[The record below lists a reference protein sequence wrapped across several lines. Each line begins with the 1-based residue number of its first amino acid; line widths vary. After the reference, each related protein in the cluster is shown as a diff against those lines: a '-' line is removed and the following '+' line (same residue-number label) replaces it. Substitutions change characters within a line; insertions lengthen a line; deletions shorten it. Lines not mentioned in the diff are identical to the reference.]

1 MEMPYDLLVVDLDGT
16 LLGRNG
22 EVSSRNRRALAQAR
36 ECGLVLVI
44 ATGRS
49 LVESRCALDAVDHQ
63 GLVVAAGGSLLC
75 DAASGRTL
83 DRRALPADLVA
94 EVTAALVS
102 DGHKALILKDSH
114 ATGYDYL

>member
-22 EVSSRNRRALAQAR
+22 DVSSRNRRALAQAR
-36 ECGLVLVI
+36 ECGLELII

-63 GLVVAAGGSLLC
+63 GLVVAAGGRCFAML
-75 DAASGRTL
+75 R
-83 DRRALPADLVA
+83 PA
-94 EVTAALVS
+94 ER
-102 DGHKALILKDSH
+102 LIAVRCRPIL
-114 ATGYDYL
+114 